1 MGEHIKVIKKDGDWW
16 TGSIGNRIGIF
27 PSNYVQPATGGSDYN
42 ENTQN
47 GSTAYV
53 TEICEPKQM
62 QNISDEA
69 KNQEEAD
76 TEVSEINTQPMNDSV
91 GEGTYSRPMST
102 TSTTTVRFAE
112 IIVESFVLS
121 KFRFLDRD
129 CANKRVKWPKL

>member
-27 PSNYVQPATGGSDYN
+27 PSNYVQPAGGSDYN

-53 TEICEPKQM
+53 TEIIEPKQM
-62 QNISDEA
+62 QSIADDA

-76 TEVSEINTQPMNDSV
+76 TEVSEINTQPINDV
-91 GEGTYSRPMST
+91 QDGTYSRPMST
-102 TSTTTVRFAE
+102 TSTTTVGTLIRFPF
-112 IIVESFVLS
+112 ILRLPLLI
-121 KFRFLDRD
+121 D
-129 CANKRVKWPKL
+129 